1 MRFHHEIVIQRAV
14 SDVFTYMDDV
24 SREREWQPGILD
36 ARKEPPGPTGI
47 GTRKSYVSEFMG
59 RRIENTYVTRVF
71 EANRQVVYETTP
83 DSVLQ
88 AQAELRWEPVGSG
101 TRVSMSFDGKVR
113 GPLRLI
119 PRQMLETVYKKEL
132 ERTLGLLKARL
143 ETSA

>member
-1 MRFHHEIVIQRAV
+1 MRLHHEIVIQRTV

-71 EANRQVVYETTP
+71 EPDRQVVYETTP

-88 AQAELRWEPVGSG
+88 ARAELRFESVGSG
-101 TRVSMSFDGKVR
+101 TRVTMSFDGKVR

-132 ERTLGLLKARL
+132 EKTLDLLKARL
-143 ETSA
+143 ESST